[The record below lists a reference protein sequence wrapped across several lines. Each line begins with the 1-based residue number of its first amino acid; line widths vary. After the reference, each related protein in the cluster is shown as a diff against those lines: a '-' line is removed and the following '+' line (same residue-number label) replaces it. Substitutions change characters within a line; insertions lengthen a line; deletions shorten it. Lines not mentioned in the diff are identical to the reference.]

1 VAKLE
6 CKRKN
11 REKYIYN
18 SFFECG
24 EIVYSIGFYH
34 GGERKGKYMKKIQ
47 KIAILTAGGDCPGL
61 NPVIRAVTKTAITK
75 YGLEVV
81 GVRNGYYGLFRGDFI
96 NLGLEDVE
104 DILTK
109 GGTIL
114 HSSNKD
120 NLFNYPIKDENGNFV
135 RDENGKLVC
144 SDQSDVAVEH
154 LNAAGIDALFIL
166 GGDGSLTSARD
177 FARKGVNVI
186 GIPKTIDND
195 LAHTDYTFGFDTA
208 ISVATDGL
216 ERVRTTGMSH
226 HRIMVVEIMGRGAGW
241 MALHAGIAGAAD
253 VILIPEIPYDINK
266 VAEKIESDKKNGKY
280 FSIVAVSEGAKA
292 LGGKQI
298 VSKVIEDSAD
308 SIRLGGVGAV
318 VADQLEK
325 LTGSEARA
333 TTLGHIQRGG
343 SPTSRDRILS
353 SRYGYAAVELCMNG
367 GFGRMVALKG
377 DKIVDVSLEDVIG
390 QKTKNVDPN
399 GEFVTL
405 AKAMGIC
412 FGD

>member
-1 VAKLE
+1 MSMK
-6 CKRKN
+6 
-11 REKYIYN
+11 
-18 SFFECG
+18 
-24 EIVYSIGFYH
+24 EI
-34 GGERKGKYMKKIQ
+34 KKV
-47 KIAILTAGGDCPGL
+47 AILTAGGDCPGL
-61 NPVIRAVTKTAITK
+61 NPVIRAVTNTAIRK
-75 YGLEVV
+75 YGLEVY
-81 GVRNGYYGLFRGDFI
+81 GVRHGYFGLYHGDFI
-96 NLGLEDVE
+96 KLGLDDVD
-104 DILTK
+104 DIFTK

-114 HSSNKD
+114 YSSNKD
-120 NLFNYPIKDENGNFV
+120 NLFQYPVKDENGNLL
-135 RDENGKLVC
+135 RDENGKLIYEDA
-144 SDQSDVAVEH
+144 SGVAVKNLED
-154 LNAAGIDALFIL
+154 AGIDAIFIL

-208 ISVATDGL
+208 VTVATDGL
-216 ERVRTTGMSH
+216 DRVRTTGMSH

-241 MALHAGIAGAAD
+241 MTLHAGIAGAAD
-253 VILIPEIPYDINK
+253 IILIPEIPYDINK
-266 VAEKIESDKKNGKY
+266 VADKIKADKANGKDY
-280 FSIVAVSEGAKA
+280 SIVAVAEGAKA

-298 VSKVIEDSAD
+298 VSKIIEDSAD

-318 VADQLEK
+318 VADQLER

-343 SPTSRDRILS
+343 TPTSRDRILS
-353 SRYGYAAVELCMNG
+353 ARYGYAAVELCMEG

-377 DKIVDVSLEDVIG
+377 DKIINVSLEDVIG

-399 GEFVTL
+399 GEYVTL

>member
-1 VAKLE
+1 MSK
-6 CKRKN
+6 K
-11 REKYIYN
+11 
-18 SFFECG
+18 
-24 EIVYSIGFYH
+24 EI
-34 GGERKGKYMKKIQ
+34 KKV
-47 KIAILTAGGDCPGL
+47 AILTAGGDCPGL
-61 NPVIRAVTKTAITK
+61 NPVIRAVVKTAINK
-75 YGLEVV
+75 YGLEVM
-81 GVRNGYYGLFRGDFI
+81 GVRHGYFGLYHGDFI
-96 NLGLEDVE
+96 KLGLEDVE
-104 DILTK
+104 EIITK

-114 HSSNKD
+114 YSSNKD
-120 NLFNYPIKDENGNFV
+120 NLFQYPVKDKDGSLV
-135 RDENGKLVC
+135 RDENGKLVYEDC
-144 SDQSDVAVEH
+144 SDVAVEN
-154 LNAAGIDALFIL
+154 LKKAGIDAIFIL

-216 ERVRTTGMSH
+216 DRVRTTGMSH

-241 MALHAGIAGAAD
+241 MTLHAGIAGAAD
-253 VILIPEIPYDINK
+253 AVLIPEIPYDITK
-266 VAEKIESDKKNGKY
+266 VAEKIKEDKANGKE
-280 FSIVAVSEGAKA
+280 FSVVAVSEGAKA
-292 LGGKQI
+292 LDGKQ
-298 VSKVIEDSAD
+298 VVLKVIEDSAD

-343 SPTSRDRILS
+343 TPTAHDRVLS
-353 SRYGYAAVELCMNG
+353 SRYGYAAVELCMKG
-367 GFGRMVALKG
+367 GFGRMVALQG

-390 QKTKNVDPN
+390 KKTKNVDPN
-399 GEFVTL
+399 GELVTM
-405 AKAMGIC
+405 AKAMGVC

>member
-1 VAKLE
+1 MSM
-6 CKRKN
+6 N
-11 REKYIYN
+11 
-18 SFFECG
+18 
-24 EIVYSIGFYH
+24 EI
-34 GGERKGKYMKKIQ
+34 KKV
-47 KIAILTAGGDCPGL
+47 AILTAGGDCPGL
-61 NPVIRAVTKTAITK
+61 NPVIRAVVKTAITK
-75 YGLEVV
+75 YGLEVM
-81 GVRNGYYGLFRGDFI
+81 GVRHGYFGLYHGDFI
-96 NLGLEDVE
+96 KLGLDDVDE
-104 DILTK
+104 IITK

-114 HSSNKD
+114 YSSNKD
-120 NLFNYPIKDENGNFV
+120 NLFQYPIKDKDGNLV
-135 RDENGKLVC
+135 RDENGKLIYE
-144 SDQSDVAVEH
+144 DASDVAVEN
-154 LNAAGIDALFIL
+154 LKKAGIDAMFIL

-177 FARKGVNVI
+177 FARKGVKII

-216 ERVRTTGMSH
+216 DRVRTTGMSH
-226 HRIMVVEIMGRGAGW
+226 HRVMVVEIMGRGAGW
-241 MALHAGIAGAAD
+241 MTLHAGIAGAAD

-266 VAEKIESDKKNGKY
+266 VAEKIKADKAKGKE
-280 FSIVAVSEGAKA
+280 FSIVAISEGAKA
-292 LGGKQI
+292 LDGKQI
-298 VSKVIEDSAD
+298 VAKVIEDSAD

-318 VADQLEK
+318 VADQLER

-343 SPTSRDRILS
+343 TPTAHDRVLS

-367 GFGRMVALKG
+367 GFGRMVALQG

-399 GEFVTL
+399 GELVTL
-405 AKAMGIC
+405 AKAMGIS